1 MTYFLRRCWLIISIL
16 LLTSVALAGCNF
28 PGFQAT
34 PDVFATSAAATVAM
48 RLTQAAGDSPITPPA
63 QPTTPP
69 PPPETTT
76 PTPTETGLPPTPTNT
91 PTITGTVEPCD
102 RASYV
107 SDVTIP
113 DGTDMAPGD
122 DFTKTWRLK
131 NTGSCTWTSGY
142 SLIFDHGDS
151 MGGPASKQLTAGT
164 VAPGQNV
171 DVSVDLTAP
180 NTPGTYKGYWK
191 LRNPSGVVFG
201 IGSSGDVAFFV
212 EIDVVQ
218 PTVTIELNHIIAEC
232 GSVRSGGSVSS
243 VKNVGDTSGD
253 ESAQVFVSFY
263 ISGIPGD
270 ATITEVVTDFSPHD
284 MLGDPFGDLGCLD
297 LFKQNYGA
305 LDAGDYFGG
314 VQSGRLIRWCS
325 SDSLSSAK
333 IDDDMVTALQS
344 KVGSNRFQLR
354 LQFQTA
360 LTADVEADM
369 VRLAGPGK
377 HLKLTITY
385 YTP

>member
-1 MTYFLRRCWLIISIL
+1 MTCFLRRCLLITSIL
-16 LLTSVALAGCNF
+16 LLTSVALTGCNF

-48 RLTQAAGDSPITPPA
+48 RLTLAAGETPIPPPA

-69 PPPETTT
+69 PQPQPTTV
-76 PTPTETGLPPTPTNT
+76 TPTETELPPTPTNT
-91 PTITGTVEPCD
+91 PTITVTEEPCD
-102 RASYV
+102 RASFV
-107 SDVTIP
+107 KDVTIP
-113 DGTDMAPGD
+113 DGTNFDPGD

-151 MGGPASKQLTAGT
+151 MDGPASKQLTSGT
-164 VAPGQNV
+164 VAPGQTI

-180 NTPGTYKGYWK
+180 NTPGDYKGYWK
-191 LRNPSGVVFG
+191 LRNSSGVVFG
-201 IGSSGDVAFFV
+201 VGSAGDVAFWV
-212 EIDVVQ
+212 EIDVLQ

-232 GSVRSGGSVSS
+232 GSVRSDGSVLS
-243 VKNVGDTSGD
+243 VKNVGDTTGD
-253 ESAQVFVSFY
+253 ESAQVFLSFD

-284 MLGDPFGDLGCLD
+284 TLGDPFGDLGCLGLYKD
-297 LFKQNYGA
+297 NYGA
-305 LDAGDYFGG
+305 LDAGDYFGA
-314 VQSGRLIRWCS
+314 VPSGRLIRWCS
-325 SDSLSSAK
+325 SASLSSEK

-354 LQFQTA
+354 LQFPTA
-360 LTADVEADM
+360 VTVDAEADM

>member
-48 RLTQAAGDSPITPPA
+48 RLTQAAGDSQITPSA
-63 QPTTPP
+63 QPTTPLP
-69 PPPETTT
+69 PPQPTTA
-76 PTPTETGLPPTPTNT
+76 TPTETGLPLT
-91 PTITGTVEPCD
+91 PTISPTITVTEEPCD
-102 RASYV
+102 RAAYV
-107 SDVTIP
+107 KDVTIP
-113 DGTDMAPGD
+113 DGTDLAPGD
-122 DFTKTWRLK
+122 NFTKTWRLK
-131 NTGSCTWTSGY
+131 NTGTCTWTSGY

-164 VAPGQNV
+164 VAPGQTA

-253 ESAQVFVSFY
+253 ESAQVFVSFD

-325 SDSLSSAK
+325 S
-333 IDDDMVTALQS
+333 
-344 KVGSNRFQLR
+344 
-354 LQFQTA
+354 
-360 LTADVEADM
+360 
-369 VRLAGPGK
+369 
-377 HLKLTITY
+377 
-385 YTP
+385 

>member
-1 MTYFLRRCWLIISIL
+1 MTCFLRRCSLFISIPL
-16 LLTSVALAGCNF
+16 LASIALAGCNF

-48 RLTQAAGDSPITPPA
+48 RLTLAARETPITPPA

-69 PPPETTT
+69 PPPQPTTA
-76 PTPTETGLPPTPTNT
+76 TPTETGLPPTPTIS
-91 PTITGTVEPCD
+91 PTITVTEVPCD
-102 RASYV
+102 RASFV
-107 SDVTIP
+107 KDVTIP
-113 DGTDMAPGD
+113 DGTNFDPGD
-122 DFTKTWRLK
+122 NFTKTWRLK
-131 NTGSCTWTSGY
+131 NAGSCTWTSGY

-164 VAPGQNV
+164 VAPGQTV

-201 IGSSGDVAFFV
+201 VGSSGDVSFYV

-232 GSVRSGGSVSS
+232 GSVRSDGSVLS
-243 VKNVGDTSGD
+243 VKNVGDSSGD
-253 ESAQVFVSFY
+253 ESAQVFVSFD

-284 MLGDPFGDLGCLD
+284 TLGDPFGDLGCLD
-297 LFKQNYGA
+297 LFKDNYGA

-314 VQSGRLIRWCS
+314 VPSGRLIRWCS

-344 KVGSNRFQLR
+344 KVGTNRFQLR
-354 LQFQTA
+354 LQFQTD
-360 LTADVEADM
+360 LTADAEADM

-377 HLKLTITY
+377 HPKLTITY

>member
-1 MTYFLRRCWLIISIL
+1 MTCFLRRCSLVISIL

-48 RLTQAAGDSPITPPA
+48 RLTQAARESLITPLA
-63 QPTTPP
+63 QATTPP
-69 PPPETTT
+69 PPPLPPTV
-76 PTPTETGLPPTPTNT
+76 TPTETGLPPTPTIS
-91 PTITGTVEPCD
+91 PTITVTEVPCD
-102 RASYV
+102 RASFI

-113 DGTDMAPGD
+113 DGADIDAGD

-151 MGGPASKQLTAGT
+151 MDGPASQQLTSGT
-164 VAPGQNV
+164 VAPGQTV
-171 DVSVDLTAP
+171 EISVDLTAP

-201 IGSSGDVAFFV
+201 VGSSGDVAFYV
-212 EIDVVQ
+212 EIDVIQ

-232 GSVRSGGSVSS
+232 GSVRSDGSVLS

-253 ESAQVFVSFY
+253 ESAQVFVSFD
-263 ISGIPGD
+263 ISSIPGD

-284 MLGDPFGDLGCLD
+284 TLGDPFGDLGCLD
-297 LFKQNYGA
+297 LFKQDYGA
-305 LDAGDYFGG
+305 LDAGDYFSG
-314 VQSGRLIRWCS
+314 VPSGRLIRWCS
-325 SDSLSSAK
+325 SGSLSSPN

-344 KVGSNRFQLR
+344 KVGTNRFQLR

-360 LTADVEADM
+360 LTADAEADM